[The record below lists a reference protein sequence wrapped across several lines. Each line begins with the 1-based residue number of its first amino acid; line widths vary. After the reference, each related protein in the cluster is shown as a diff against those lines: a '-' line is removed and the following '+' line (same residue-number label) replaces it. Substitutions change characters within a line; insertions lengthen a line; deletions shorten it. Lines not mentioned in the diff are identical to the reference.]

1 MDGRTN
7 ASRNDSSPAAPRPLL
22 AAGLAEFAGT
32 AGLVGAGVAA
42 IAWFGGSAELPWWGA
57 AAAIGLSFGAA
68 VCLMILAFAGA
79 SGAHIN
85 PAVTLALA
93 SAHQFP
99 WRRVPA
105 YVAAQS
111 TGAVVGCA
119 LAGLVMPPSRI
130 EATGYGVT
138 AFSSTAGL
146 AGGFSME
153 AGITAALVLTVL
165 LVSNG
170 LGWNRWRVA
179 LAIGAV
185 VAVLAAVFG
194 PLTGASMNPARS
206 LGPAVVAA
214 EYSDLWAYMVAP
226 ALGGLAAIPLCMGI
240 RGGRCCR
247 KGCA

>member
-1 MDGRTN
+1 MLG
-7 ASRNDSSPAAPRPLL
+7 
-22 AAGLAEFAGT
+22 EFAGT

-42 IAWFGGSAELPWWGA
+42 IAWFGATPELPWWGA

-68 VCLMILAFAGA
+68 VTLMILAFGGT

-93 SAHQFP
+93 SAHRFP
-99 WRRVPA
+99 WGRVPA
-105 YVAAQS
+105 YLSAQMA
-111 TGAVVGCA
+111 GAVAGCA
-119 LAGLVMPPSRI
+119 LAGLLTPASRL
-130 EATGYGVT
+130 EATGHGVT
-138 AFSSTAGL
+138 AISPAAGL
-146 AGGFSME
+146 AGGFGME

-165 LVSNG
+165 LVSAG
-170 LGWNRWRVA
+170 IGWSRWRVA

-206 LGPAVVAA
+206 LGPAVVAG
-214 EYSDLWAYMVAP
+214 EYSDLWAYLVAP
-226 ALGGLAAIPLCMGI
+226 VLGGLAAIPLCMGM

-247 KGCA
+247 KGCP